1 LFGPEIQSKPI
12 IIKPIV
18 VKPIFVKPIVAK
30 PILPKKK
37 ILSTNVSYE
46 LKHYLLNIPFLLNLN
61 NKQVEITET
70 VIKRIL
76 SFICTLM
83 IILKQI

>member
-1 LFGPEIQSKPI
+1 MFGPEIQNKPI
-12 IIKPIV
+12 IIKPIVIKLSIIKPIV

-46 LKHYLLNIPFLLNLN
+46 LKHYLLNIPFLLNL
-61 NKQVEITET
+61 K
-70 VIKRIL
+70 K
-76 SFICTLM
+76 
-83 IILKQI
+83 